1 MLAFQSDLLLN
12 IRLFCSLDRGREL
25 LRHERCIT
33 AGKMPLS
40 LVPEWAK
47 PLRPLEGIARKV
59 RAPADPISIFERIHV
74 N

>member
-1 MLAFQSDLLLN
+1 M
-12 IRLFCSLDRGREL
+12 C
-25 LRHERCIT
+25 HERCIT

-59 RAPADPISIFERIHV
+59 RVPAGIFERIDMFV
-74 N
+74 QKY